1 MNFWIGVAMRSRPAK
16 LLAAAAAL
24 AAVLGL
30 VLAALGQPASGSA
43 HGADPAD
50 LALTKSGSPD
60 PVAAGSELT
69 YTIRVSD
76 NGPDP
81 ATNVVVSDD
90 LPAEVQ
96 ANSATASSGSCKITG
111 RHVDCK
117 LGTVN
122 TLVVPTV
129 TIKVTVKPKTKPGTI
144 SNTASV
150 SSDVADPQPANNS
163 ATATTTVIAAPAA
176 PSCAGKP
183 ATAIGT
189 PGNDVLYG
197 TKKGD
202 VIVALGGN
210 DLIYADGGNDLI
222 CAGPGNDKVFGGPG
236 NDTILGGGGADRLLG
251 GGGDD
256 VLRGQRG
263 PDVLRGGRGNDLLA
277 GGRGIDSCRGGP
289 GRDLLRSCERH

>member
-24 AAVLGL
+24 AAILGL

-43 HGADPAD
+43 HRADPAD

-60 PVAAGSELT
+60 PVMAGSELT
-69 YTIRVSD
+69 YTIRVSN

-81 ATNVVVSDD
+81 ATNAVVSDD

-96 ANSATASSGSCKITG
+96 ANTATASSGSCKITG
-111 RHVDCK
+111 KHVDCN
-117 LGTVN
+117 LGTIN
-122 TLVVPTV
+122 TLVVSVV

-163 ATATTTVIAAPAA
+163 ATATTTVIAALAA

-183 ATAIGT
+183 ATVIGT

-197 TKKGD
+197 TRKGD

-210 DLIYADGGNDLI
+210 DLIYAYGGNDLI

-251 GGGDD
+251 GSGDD
-256 VLRGQRG
+256 VLKGQRG
-263 PDVLRGGRGNDLLA
+263 PDVLRGGRGSDLLA

>member
-1 MNFWIGVAMRSRPAK
+1 MRSRLAK
-16 LLAAAAAL
+16 LISAAAAL

-30 VLAALGQPASGSA
+30 FLAALDQPASGSA
-43 HGADPAD
+43 QRADPAD
-50 LALTKSGSPD
+50 LALTKSGSPN

-76 NGPDP
+76 IGPDP

-96 ANSATASSGSCKITG
+96 SNSATASSGSCKISG
-111 RHVDCK
+111 KHVDCM
-117 LGTVN
+117 LGTIN
-122 TLVVPTV
+122 TVDVPVV

-163 ATATTTVIAAPAA
+163 ATATTTVIAASAA
-176 PSCAGKP
+176 PNCANKP
-183 ATAIGT
+183 ATLIGT
-189 PGNDVLYG
+189 PGNDVLAG

-202 VIVALGGN
+202 VILALGGD
-210 DLIYADGGNDLI
+210 DLIYGNDRNDLI

-251 GGGDD
+251 GSGDD

-263 PDVLRGGRGNDLLA
+263 ADALRGGRGSALLA

-289 GRDLLRSCERH
+289 GRDTLRSCERH

>member
-1 MNFWIGVAMRSRPAK
+1 MRSRLAK
-16 LLAAAAAL
+16 LISAAAAL

-30 VLAALGQPASGSA
+30 FLAALDQPASGSA
-43 HGADPAD
+43 QRADPAD
-50 LALTKSGSPD
+50 LALTKSGSPN

-76 NGPDP
+76 IGPDP

-96 ANSATASSGSCKITG
+96 SNSATASSGSCKISG
-111 RHVDCK
+111 KHVDCM
-117 LGTVN
+117 LGTIN
-122 TLVVPTV
+122 TVDVPV
-129 TIKVTVKPKTKPGTI
+129 ATIKVTVKPKTKPGTI

-163 ATATTTVIAAPAA
+163 ATATTTVIAASAA
-176 PSCAGKP
+176 PSCANKP
-183 ATAIGT
+183 ATLIGT
-189 PGNDVLYG
+189 PGNDVLAG

-202 VIVALGGN
+202 VILALGGD
-210 DLIYADGGNDLI
+210 DLIYGNDRNDLI

-251 GGGDD
+251 GSGDD

-263 PDVLRGGRGNDLLA
+263 PDVLRGGRGSDLLA

>member
-1 MNFWIGVAMRSRPAK
+1 MRSRPAK
-16 LLAAAAAL
+16 LLTAAAL

-30 VLAALGQPASGSA
+30 VLSALGQPASGSP
-43 HGADPAD
+43 HRADPAD
-50 LALTKSGSPD
+50 LALTKSGSPN

-81 ATNVVVSDD
+81 ATNALVSDD
-90 LPAEVQ
+90 LPAEIQ

-111 RHVDCK
+111 RHVDCM

-122 TLVVPTV
+122 TLDVPTV

-163 ATATTTVIAAPAA
+163 ATATTTVIAASAA

-189 PGNDVLYG
+189 PGNDVLAG
-197 TKKGD
+197 TTKGD

-210 DLIYADGGNDLI
+210 DLIYADDRNDLI

-236 NDTILGGGGADRLLG
+236 NDLILGGGGADRLLG
-251 GGGDD
+251 GSGDD
-256 VLRGQRG
+256 VLRGQRVA
-263 PDVLRGGRGNDLLA
+263 DVLRGGRGSDLLA

-289 GRDLLRSCERH
+289 GRDTLRSCERH

>member
-1 MNFWIGVAMRSRPAK
+1 MRSRLAK
-16 LLAAAAAL
+16 LISAAAAL

-30 VLAALGQPASGSA
+30 FLAALDQPASGSA
-43 HGADPAD
+43 QRADPAD
-50 LALTKSGSPD
+50 LALTKSGSPN

-76 NGPDP
+76 IGPDP

-96 ANSATASSGSCKITG
+96 SNSATASSGSCKISG
-111 RHVDCK
+111 KHVDCM
-117 LGTVN
+117 LGTIN
-122 TLVVPTV
+122 TVDVPVV

-163 ATATTTVIAAPAA
+163 ATATTTVIAASAA
-176 PSCAGKP
+176 PSCANKP
-183 ATAIGT
+183 ATLIGT
-189 PGNDVLYG
+189 PGNDVLAG

-202 VIVALGGN
+202 VILALGGD
-210 DLIYADGGNDLI
+210 DLIYGNDRNDLI

-251 GGGDD
+251 GSGDD

-263 PDVLRGGRGNDLLA
+263 ADALRGGRGSDLLA

-289 GRDLLRSCERH
+289 GRDTLRSCERH

>member
-1 MNFWIGVAMRSRPAK
+1 MRSRLAK
-16 LLAAAAAL
+16 LISAAAAL

-30 VLAALGQPASGSA
+30 FLAALDQPASGSA
-43 HGADPAD
+43 QRADPAD
-50 LALTKSGSPD
+50 LALTKSGSPN

-76 NGPDP
+76 IGPDP

-90 LPAEVQ
+90 LPAEIQ
-96 ANSATASSGSCKITG
+96 SNSATASSGSCKISG
-111 RHVDCK
+111 KHVDCM
-117 LGTVN
+117 LGTIN
-122 TLVVPTV
+122 TVDVPVV

-163 ATATTTVIAAPAA
+163 ATATTTVIAASAA
-176 PSCAGKP
+176 PSCANKP
-183 ATAIGT
+183 ATLIGT
-189 PGNDVLYG
+189 PGNDVLAG

-202 VIVALGGN
+202 VILALGGD
-210 DLIYADGGNDLI
+210 DLIYGNDRNDLI

-251 GGGDD
+251 GSGDD

-263 PDVLRGGRGNDLLA
+263 ADALRGGRGSDLLA

-289 GRDLLRSCERH
+289 GRDTLRSCERH